1 MISSFCSNKLWEP
14 VITGVI
20 CSLGLAWRL
29 HYSDQSWGD
38 SVVSGACPDCLAL
51 CITLVLL
58 VAKHHHWQTVTRL
71 NYFYGY
77 SPTRNVGSIFQMMG
91 IWCGSIIL
99 NKTDLIWNWICLFQF
114 CFEARVD
121 IKGGEREGGGKPLFL
136 EQRSVVSPPSGVST
150 HMMRWHGGHPGTLC
164 HCPSNVLGLNSFL
177 FQLKKLLTWARKC
190 DWHADTWEY
199 RNLISVGV
207 EVEKNKSAQVLISIK
222 ISVSFQF
229 LTGADFK

>member
-1 MISSFCSNKLWEP
+1 MLFVAW
-14 VITGVI
+14 
-20 CSLGLAWRL
+20 AWRL

-77 SPTRNVGSIFQMMG
+77 SPTRNVGSIFRMMG

-121 IKGGEREGGGKPLFL
+121 TKGGERGAGNLCSWSRDQL
-136 EQRSVVSPPSGVST
+136 SVLPQGCHHT
-150 HMMRWHGGHPGTLC
+150 WCADMGDTPGTLC
-164 HCPSNVLGLNSFL
+164 HCPVHVLGLNSFL

-199 RNLISVGV
+199 RNLISVGA

>member
-121 IKGGEREGGGKPLFL
+121 TKGGERERGAGNLCSWSRDQLSVLPQGCQHTWCADMGDTRVHYVTVPLMSWVWIHFCSNWRNSWR
-136 EQRSVVSPPSGVST
+136 ERESVTDMPTPENT
-150 HMMRWHGGHPGTLC
+150 ET
-164 HCPSNVLGLNSFL
+164 
-177 FQLKKLLTWARKC
+177 
-190 DWHADTWEY
+190 
-199 RNLISVGV
+199 
-207 EVEKNKSAQVLISIK
+207 
-222 ISVSFQF
+222 
-229 LTGADFK
+229 

>member
-20 CSLGLAWRL
+20 CSLGLA

-121 IKGGEREGGGKPLFL
+121 TKGGEREGGGKPLFL

-150 HMMRWHGGHPGTLC
+150 HMMRWHGGHPGYIMSLSRSC
-164 HCPSNVLGLNSFL
+164 LGSEFIFVPTEETPDVSEKVWPTCRHLRIQKLNLSRSRGGE
-177 FQLKKLLTWARKC
+177 KHKRAGP
-190 DWHADTWEY
+190 
-199 RNLISVGV
+199 NLDQDIC
-207 EVEKNKSAQVLISIK
+207 IF
-222 ISVSFQF
+222 SVSNRSWF
-229 LTGADFK
+229 